1 MRWIT
6 EIIRIDHSF
15 NRRGDHVE
23 YQKERNS
30 QVISEDYFLDAMDM
44 YRLVWPWESNN

>member
-1 MRWIT
+1 MRLISDNS
-6 EIIRIDHSF
+6 RINHSF

-23 YQKERNS
+23 YQKEHNS